1 MNPSSA
7 GWIDKFGHLTAS
19 HLTTYT
25 DMDHLY
31 HGIKKTGFVYG
42 INLKVPPFIKSE
54 HTLSEDEKAKI
65 NLLNA
70 LYFTFLLERNETD
83 FKVFLTAVFQFYT
96 DLKMDHMSLLGKLLT
111 GTKTSAKLEKLID
124 SRIYLEDNLISKTF
138 NSVITNT
145 LLFIDV
151 ITFKEY
157 LRKTTDI
164 RSYAQRLENLA
175 INVTYEALNS
185 KEKNKND
192 ERLQQVFA
200 SSLTFVDDNIEH
212 YDGSYRDKLKNDP
225 ISWENRFLLDIA
237 CLTVWEDKSLEYKE
251 SDFVYTLGMEMGFNA
266 KDIAL
271 VLDEVSYFFSKNAK
285 DVPFLKQDNL
295 AVQFYESMSKIVNKL
310 ILRNSKRLQK
320 ELAQSGELVMLLS
333 KSTVRDLS
341 SMEKK
346 KVQNHLIDIFKSIP
360 SLAIFLLPGGA
371 VLLPIFIKL
380 IPKLLPSSF
389 DENRLENSNESA

>member
-1 MNPSSA
+1 M
-7 GWIDKFGHLTAS
+7 
-19 HLTTYT
+19 
-25 DMDHLY
+25 
-31 HGIKKTGFVYG
+31 
-42 INLKVPPFIKSE
+42 
-54 HTLSEDEKAKI
+54 SEDEKAKI

-96 DLKMDHMSLLGKLLT
+96 DLKMDHMSLLRKLLT

-200 SSLTFVDDNIEH
+200 SSLTFVDDHIEH
-212 YDGSYRDKLKNDP
+212 YDGTYRDKLKNDP

-271 VLDEVSYFFSKNAK
+271 VLEEVSYFFSKNAK
-285 DVPFLKQDNL
+285 DVPFLKQENL